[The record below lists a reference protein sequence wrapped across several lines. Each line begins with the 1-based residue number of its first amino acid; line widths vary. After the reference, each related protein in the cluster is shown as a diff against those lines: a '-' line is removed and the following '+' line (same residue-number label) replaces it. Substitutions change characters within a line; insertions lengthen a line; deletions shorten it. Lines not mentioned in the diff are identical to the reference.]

1 MKELLTNKLFLIG
14 IGVVVLI
21 ACAAVAYTAFPAA
34 REELSGVKGG
44 GVQHAVVLSKEGFQ
58 PPVLTIKKGDTVT
71 FSTNL
76 GIQYW
81 PASNQ
86 HPIHADY
93 PAFDPKRPV
102 NPGEEWSFTFDR
114 VGTWSYHDHLNSPI
128 RGTIIVT
135 E

>member
-1 MKELLTNKLFLIG
+1 MGAGVLLIFS
-14 IGVVVLI
+14 VL
-21 ACAAVAYTAFPAA
+21 AAYYLYHADIDEALP
-34 REELSGVKGG
+34 GMQGG
-44 GVQHAVVLSKEGFQ
+44 GTHYSVVLSKGGFQ
-58 PPVLTIKKGDTVT
+58 PQVITIKKGDTVT
-71 FSTNL
+71 FSTDL

-93 PAFDPKRPV
+93 PAFDPKRPI

-114 VGTWSYHDHLNSPI
+114 VGTWSYHDHLNSPV

>member
-1 MKELLTNKLFLIG
+1 MKNLTRRSLSILIG
-14 IGVVVLI
+14 AGVLLI
-21 ACAAVAYTAFPAA
+21 FVMLAGYYLYHADIDMQ
-34 REELSGVKGG
+34 GG
-44 GVQHAVVLSKEGFQ
+44 GTHYSVVLSKGGFQ
-58 PPVLTIKKGDTVT
+58 PQVVTIKKGDTVT
-71 FSTNL
+71 FSTDL

-93 PAFDPKRPV
+93 PSFDPKHPL

-114 VGTWSYHDHLNSPI
+114 VGTWGYHDHLNSPI